1 MDFHVVIP
9 ARYASHRCPGKLLMS
24 LSGQTVLSRV
34 YKQAMLSGA
43 TSITIATDH
52 QAILDEAVRIGAPAV
67 MTSISHPSGTDRVA
81 EAVEKLGFDANDV
94 IVNLQG
100 DEPLMPPALIKQVAM
115 SLLAAKNTSMATLC
129 APIQSE
135 AEYVNPNVVK
145 VIRNAQNQALYFSRS
160 PIPAFRDGDAVL
172 KHVFRHVGLYAYRKA
187 FLLDMI
193 TWPVCALESIEALEQ
208 LRVLWSGHAIQVDE
222 ACVEPRQDINT
233 LDDLKQAEA
242 SLFEQKMDD
251 VIFQP

>member
-1 MDFHVVIP
+1 VNTDFHVVIP

-24 LSGQTVLSRV
+24 LGGKTILARV
-34 YKQAMLSGA
+34 YEQAKQAGA
-43 TSITIATDH
+43 ASITIATDH
-52 QAILDEAVRIGAPAV
+52 QAILDEARSIGAPAV
-67 MTSISHPSGTDRVA
+67 MTSLLHPSGTDRVA
-81 EAVEKLGFDANDV
+81 EAVEKLGLAADDV

-115 SLLAAKNTSMATLC
+115 SLLASKNTSMATLC

-135 AEYVNPNVVK
+135 AEYVNPNIVK

-160 PIPAFRDGDAVL
+160 PIPAFRDGDVL
-172 KHVFRHVGLYAYRKA
+172 LDHVFRHVGLYAYRKT

-193 TWPVCALESIEALEQ
+193 TWPVCPLESVEALEQ

-233 LDDLKQAEA
+233 LDDFKQAEA
-242 SLFEQKMDD
+242 SLLYTE
-251 VIFQP
+251 VL